1 MARKKGT
8 LLDVQPGSYDV
19 FHEEPEGNDTYT
31 YTVETRPDPLV
42 RQEILDANKRQYNDY
57 GDKLSLGK
65 RGEWHKVASIPLT
78 VYEQWK
84 KETNGAIDKDS
95 KLLAKYLNDPDNKYF
110 KTAPTK
116 L

>member
-1 MARKKGT
+1 
-8 LLDVQPGSYDV
+8 
-19 FHEEPEGNDTYT
+19 
-31 YTVETRPDPLV
+31 
-42 RQEILDANKRQYNDY
+42 
-57 GDKLSLGK
+57 LSLGK
-65 RGEWHKVASIPLT
+65 RGDWHKVASIPFN

-84 KETNGAIDKDS
+84 NETNGAIDKDP